1 MKTHYIKNFVSE
13 QPTNKKVFDIKFES
27 HTSVKLYKNITY
39 YHLLLFLTLD
49 IYLIE
54 SSQGVPAAGSTVSFK
69 DLKSRVDE
77 SSHNSEASP
86 KTTDVTFPTS
96 NRSFENPLFRNPP
109 VIHCNTSPTQVNKQD
124 CSLKPTLLR
133 PIPKSSSG
141 ASLKSNK
148 SAKSLK
154 SFFGFSTESTVE
166 RPSVDLSV
174 DISME
179 ASKMDSLSIK
189 DDEVQQ
195 HDDDISNINMEGT
208 LVTF

>member
-1 MKTHYIKNFVSE
+1 MNVY
-13 QPTNKKVFDIKFES
+13 
-27 HTSVKLYKNITY
+27 
-39 YHLLLFLTLD
+39 LT
-49 IYLIE
+49 E
-54 SSQGVPAAGSTVSFK
+54 SSQGVPAAESTVSFR

-77 SSHNSEASP
+77 SSHKSEASSS

-109 VIHCNTSPTQVNKQD
+109 VIHCNTSPTQVNKQV
-124 CSLKPTLLR
+124 CSLEPTLLR
-133 PIPKSSSG
+133 PIQKSSSG

-154 SFFGFSTESTVE
+154 SFFGFSTESTAE

-179 ASKMDSLSIK
+179 ASKLDSLSIK
-189 DDEVQQ
+189 DDEMQH

>member
-1 MKTHYIKNFVSE
+1 MNHIPRLGY
-13 QPTNKKVFDIKFES
+13 D
-27 HTSVKLYKNITY
+27 KNIRY
-39 YHLLLFLTLD
+39 YHLLLFLTLNV
-49 IYLIE
+49 YLTE
-54 SSQGVPAAGSTVSFK
+54 SSQGVPGEGSSVSFR

-77 SSHNSEASP
+77 SSHKSEASS
-86 KTTDVTFPTS
+86 KTSDVTFPTS

-109 VIHCNTSPTQVNKQD
+109 VIHCNTSPTQVNKQV
-124 CSLKPTLLR
+124 CSLEPTLLS

-154 SFFGFSTESTVE
+154 SFFGFSTDSTAE

-179 ASKMDSLSIK
+179 ASKLDALSIK
-189 DDEVQQ
+189 DDEMQH

>member
-1 MKTHYIKNFVSE
+1 M
-13 QPTNKKVFDIKFES
+13 
-27 HTSVKLYKNITY
+27 
-39 YHLLLFLTLD
+39 
-49 IYLIE
+49 IE
-54 SSQGVPAAGSTVSFK
+54 SSQGVPAAGSTVSFR

-77 SSHNSEASP
+77 SSHKSEASS

-109 VIHCNTSPTQVNKQD
+109 AIYCNTSPTQVNKQV
-124 CSLKPTLLR
+124 CSLEPTLLR

-189 DDEVQQ
+189 DEEMQQ
-195 HDDDISNINMEGT
+195 CDDGISNITIEGT